1 MSIEVAVPFLDLRSV
16 NAAHREGLVAAA
28 TRVIDSGWYV
38 LGREVE
44 AFETA
49 FAAHTGTAHAIGVGN
64 GLDALTLV
72 LRGWIELGRMAPGD
86 EVLVPS
92 NTYIA
97 TLIAVT
103 QAGLVPVPVEP
114 DETSYN
120 LDPTRLAAALSPR
133 TRAILPVHLYG
144 RLADMAAIVAFAHEH
159 GLLVLE
165 DCAQAHGAARKGVRA
180 GAWGDAAGFSFYPGK
195 NFGALGDGGAVTTDD
210 DALADVV
217 RALRNYG
224 SHRKYENLYLG
235 TNSRLD
241 EIQAAMLM
249 VKLPALDTEN
259 AARRRIA
266 ERYLTGITSNRLRLP
281 DRGPEDGHVWHLFV
295 VRSATRDALQAQLGE
310 HGIGSLIH
318 YPIPPHRQQ
327 AYAGHPISLQ
337 NYPLAEAMAQEVL
350 SLPLWPG
357 MSDAQVEKTITAI
370 NQAAAA

>member
-1 MSIEVAVPFLDLRSV
+1 MSIDPAVPFLDLRSV
-16 NAAHREGLVAAA
+16 NAAHREGLLAAA
-28 TRVIDSGWYV
+28 TRVIDSGWYI

-44 AFETA
+44 AFEAA

-64 GLDALTLV
+64 GLDALILV
-72 LRGWIELGRMAPGD
+72 LRGWIELGRIARGD

-103 QAGLVPVPVEP
+103 HAGLVPVPVEP
-114 DETSYN
+114 DEVSFN
-120 LDPTRLAAALSPR
+120 LDPERLAGALTAR

-144 RLADMAAIVAFAHEH
+144 RLANMAAIGSFAREH

-165 DCAQAHGAARKGVRA
+165 DCAQAHGAARGGVRA

-195 NFGALGDGGAVTTDD
+195 NLGALGDGGAVTTDD
-210 DALADVV
+210 EALAEVV

-224 SHRKYENLYLG
+224 SHRKYENVYLG

-241 EIQAAMLM
+241 EIQAAMLTA
-249 VKLPALDTEN
+249 KLPALAAET

-266 ERYLTGITSNRLRLP
+266 ERYLSAIASNSLRLP
-281 DRGPEDGHVWHLFV
+281 DPGPDDGHVWHLFV
-295 VRSATRDALQAQLGE
+295 VRSLERDTLQKRLGE
-310 HGIGSLIH
+310 QGVGSLIH

-327 AYAGHPISLQ
+327 AYAR
-337 NYPLAEAMAQEVL
+337 YPLAARSYVVAEAMSREVL

-357 MSDAQVEKTITAI
+357 MSDSQVDRVI
-370 NQAAAA
+370 AAVNAADPA

>member
-1 MSIEVAVPFLDLRSV
+1 MSIDPAVPFLDLRSV
-16 NAAHREGLVAAA
+16 NAAHRESLVAAA
-28 TRVIDSGWYV
+28 TRVIDSGWYI

-44 AFETA
+44 AFEAA

-64 GLDALTLV
+64 GLDALILI

-114 DETSYN
+114 DEVSFN
-120 LDPTRLAAALSPR
+120 LDPERLAGALTAR

-144 RLADMAAIVAFAHEH
+144 RLANMAAIGSFAREH

-165 DCAQAHGAARKGVRA
+165 DCAQAHGAARGGVRA
-180 GAWGDAAGFSFYPGK
+180 GAWGDAGGFSFYPGK
-195 NFGALGDGGAVTTDD
+195 NLGALGDGGAVTTDD
-210 DALADVV
+210 EALAEVV

-224 SHRKYENLYLG
+224 SHRKYENVYLG

-241 EIQAAMLM
+241 EIQAAMLAA
-249 VKLPALDTEN
+249 KLPALPAETV
-259 AARRRIA
+259 ARRRIA
-266 ERYLTGITSNRLRLP
+266 RRYLSAIASNSLRLP
-281 DRGPEDGHVWHLFV
+281 DPGPDDGHVWHLFV
-295 VRSATRDALQAQLGE
+295 VRSLERDTLQKRLGE
-310 HGIGSLIH
+310 HGVGSLIH

-327 AYAGHPISLQ
+327 AYVG
-337 NYPLAEAMAQEVL
+337 YPLAARSYVVAEAMSREVL

-357 MSDAQVEKTITAI
+357 MSDTQVDRVIAAV
-370 NQAAAA
+370 NAAASA

>member
-337 NYPLAEAMAQEVL
+337 NYPLAEAMAREVL

>member
-44 AFETA
+44 AFETT

>member
-1 MSIEVAVPFLDLRSV
+1 MSIELAVPFLDLRSV
-16 NAAHREGLVAAA
+16 NAAHRESLIAAA
-28 TRVIDSGWYV
+28 TRVINSGWYV
-38 LGREVE
+38 LGGEVE
-44 AFETA
+44 TFEA
-49 FAAHTGTAHAIGVGN
+49 DFAAHTGTAHAIGVGN

-120 LDPTRLAAALSPR
+120 LDPTRLAGALSPR

-165 DCAQAHGAARKGVRA
+165 DCAQAHGAERKGVRA

-195 NFGALGDGGAVTTDD
+195 NFGALGDGGAVTTNDN
-210 DALADVV
+210 ALAEVV

-241 EIQAAMLM
+241 EIQAAMLT

-266 ERYLTGITSNRLRLP
+266 ERYLTGITSNHLRLP
-281 DRGPEDGHVWHLFV
+281 DQGPEDGHVWHLFV
-295 VRSATRDALQAQLGE
+295 VRSAARDALQAQLGE
-310 HGIGSLIH
+310 QGIGSLIH

-327 AYAGHPISLQ
+327 AYAGYPISFI
-337 NYPLAEAMAQEVL
+337 NYPLAEAMAREVL

-357 MSDAQVEKTITAI
+357 MSDAQVEKTIAAI
-370 NQAAAA
+370 NTAAAA

>member
-28 TRVIDSGWYV
+28 TRVIVSGWYV

-44 AFETA
+44 AFETT

-337 NYPLAEAMAQEVL
+337 NYPLAEAMAREVL

>member
-1 MSIEVAVPFLDLRSV
+1 MSIELAVPFLDLRSV
-16 NAAHREGLVAAA
+16 NATHREGLIAAA

-165 DCAQAHGAARKGVRA
+165 DCAQAHGTARKGVRA

-224 SHRKYENLYLG
+224 SHRKYENRYLG

-241 EIQAAMLM
+241 EIQAAMLT
-249 VKLPALDTEN
+249 VKLHALDTEN
-259 AARRRIA
+259 ATRRRIA
-266 ERYLTGITSNRLRLP
+266 ERYLSGITSNHLRLP

-310 HGIGSLIH
+310 QGIGSLIH

-327 AYAGHPISLQ
+327 AYAGHPISFK
-337 NYPLAEAMAQEVL
+337 NYPLAEAMAREVL

-370 NQAAAA
+370 NTAAAA